1 MSNTVIFPKV
11 PVEIVLDHPLA
22 EIPFYATEGASG
34 FDLKACIDEPIILKK
49 RTWQLI
55 SSGYRVSVPYGFEI
69 QIRPRSGL
77 ALKKG
82 ITVKNT
88 PGTVDADYRGVMGVI
103 LYNESDEDFVIQPGE
118 RIAQAVVC
126 PVYHAQFIVCDS
138 LSETSRGEGG
148 FGSTGTK

>member
-1 MSNTVIFPKV
+1 MSASFPKV
-11 PVEIVLDHPLA
+11 PVEIVIDHPLA
-22 EIPFYATEGASG
+22 EIPTYATEGSSG
-34 FDLKACIDEPIILKK
+34 FDLRACIDEPIILRK
-49 RTWQLI
+49 RTWKLVPV
-55 SSGYRVSVPYGFEI
+55 GYRVSVPYGFEI

-88 PGTVDADYRGVMGVI
+88 PGTVDADYRGVLGVI

-126 PVYHAQFIVCDS
+126 PVYHAQFVVKDS
-138 LSETSRGEGG
+138 LSETTRGEGG